1 MISKN
6 IKRFCKNYTQIEN
19 YNEAIND
26 KEKVWDCHHRLEL
39 REDYINTSG
48 ELKLMNLY
56 YDRPPEELIFL
67 TKEKHQALHK
77 NRRKSHAQV
86 KDQKKREALLRYWHG
101 PDWSEED
108 QEKFVR
114 ERNNRFCN
122 KWREQNRDKY
132 NACMKRAQDKWRAE
146 HPLYYAYFQYKKAH
160 PDTTYEWYVAYRK
173 QKEAKKERN
182 DG

>member
-6 IKRFCKNYTQIEN
+6 IKQFCKNYTQIEN

-39 REDYINTSG
+39 REDYINTRE

-77 NRRKSHAQV
+77 IKRKSHTQV
-86 KDQKKREALLRYWHG
+86 KATKYPKYPKYPKKREARLKFWH
-101 PDWSEED
+101 
-108 QEKFVR
+108 R
-114 ERNNRFCN
+114 
-122 KWREQNRDKY
+122 
-132 NACMKRAQDKWRAE
+132 
-146 HPLYYAYFQYKKAH
+146 
-160 PDTTYEWYVAYRK
+160 RK
-173 QKEAKKERN
+173 LE
-182 DG
+182 